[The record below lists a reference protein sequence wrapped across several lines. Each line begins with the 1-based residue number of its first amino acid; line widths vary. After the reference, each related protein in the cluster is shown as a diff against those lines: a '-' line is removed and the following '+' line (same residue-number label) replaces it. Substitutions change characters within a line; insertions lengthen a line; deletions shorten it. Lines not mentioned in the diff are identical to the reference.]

1 MAYLDRDGGRI
12 YYEDH
17 AGPGRPILLIH
28 SWAMNV
34 RVWDS
39 TLSLLKARGHRVM
52 TFDQRGCGQ
61 SDKDFADFSIGAS
74 AGDAVALVHHLGLDG
89 VIVDGWSLGG
99 AIATE
104 TAHRLGRRCA
114 ALIHTCAASPRYTR
128 TDDFPHGGTVDDL
141 NATLTAISP
150 DRATF
155 FHGISQVVCAKPV
168 GQPVIDWMWSIFL
181 QASPGVDE
189 SMACLADIDQR
200 GILAAL
206 EVPLLAMAG
215 TGDVFAPPGIAEA
228 AVAMAKDGA
237 LILFEGCGHAPFIED
252 YQGYVDA
259 LTRFLDRIG

>member
-1 MAYLDRDGGRI
+1 MAYLDCDGGRI

-34 RVWDS
+34 RVWDT
-39 TLSLLKARGHRVM
+39 TLTLLKARGHRVV

-61 SDKDFADFSIGAS
+61 SDKDFADFSIDAS
-74 AGDAVALVHHLGLDG
+74 AGDAVALADHIGLDG

-104 TAHRLGRRCA
+104 VAHRLGRRCA

-141 NATLTAISP
+141 YATLAVIAP

-155 FHGISQVVCAKPV
+155 FHGISQAVCAKPV
-168 GQPVIDWMWSIFL
+168 GQPVTDWMWSIFM

-189 SMACLADIDQR
+189 SMASVAHIDQR
-200 GILAAL
+200 AILSAL
-206 EVPLLAMAG
+206 NVPLLAMAG
-215 TGDVFAPPGIAEA
+215 TGDLFTPPGIAEA
-228 AVAMAKDGA
+228 AVALAKDGT
-237 LILFEGCGHAPFIED
+237 LIVFEGCGHAPFIED
-252 YQGYVDA
+252 YQGYADVLA
-259 LTRFLDRIG
+259 LFLDRIG